1 MKTQAFSQ
9 VEQNSGDASVQPGI
23 LIIGLGNPI
32 LGDDGVGWKIAVEVE
47 RQLHFNENGAVQEI
61 NPATVQVE
69 YLSLGGLSL
78 MENMIGFEN
87 VILVDAIV
95 THKQPVGSIIR
106 LRLEDLPHQTANHL
120 ASAHDVSLQNA
131 VEMGRKLG
139 ASLPS
144 NIFIVAIESRQVYD
158 FSDQLSPQVEA
169 GIPAAVEAVFECLQE
184 ITSIPPQEKDCSKI
198 SNKQEIL
205 P

>member
-78 MENMIGFEN
+78 MENMIGFEKVVLADSITTGN
-87 VILVDAIV
+87 HPI
-95 THKQPVGSIIR
+95 GSV
-106 LRLEDLPHQTANHL
+106 LCFKLDDLPQKTYGHL
-120 ASAHDVSLQNA
+120 ASAHDASLQNA
-131 VEMGRKLG
+131 IEVGRSLG
-139 ASLPS
+139 VALPEQVC
-144 NIFIVAIESRQVYD
+144 IVAIEIHPVYD
-158 FSDQLSPQVEA
+158 FSEVLSPEVEA
-169 GIPAAVEAVFECLQE
+169 GIPVAAAAVFEFLHE
-184 ITSIPPQEKDCSKI
+184 FSSTT
-198 SNKQEIL
+198 
-205 P
+205 

>member
-1 MKTQAFSQ
+1 MKTQNSYQ
-9 VEQNSGDASVQPGI
+9 VGQAVDDVAIQPGI

-32 LGDDGVGWKIAVEVE
+32 LGDDGAGWKIVEAIE
-47 RQLHFNENGAVQEI
+47 REWKTVDLDTGIPGRSEPVQF
-61 NPATVQVE
+61 E

-184 ITSIPPQEKDCSKI
+184 IASIPPQEKDFSKI